1 MTRSNSSDINSNK
14 KLSIY
19 SSSSNMD
26 ELTIDNLVRKS
37 KNSNKMSN
45 TRPSQASI
53 RFENDPFNIPE
64 HVITLKG
71 KELVIFVIG
80 YIIAVLLILI
90 MFECIMPV
98 VFADDYYNISTK
110 E

>member
-1 MTRSNSSDINSNK
+1 
-14 KLSIY
+14 
-19 SSSSNMD
+19 MD
-26 ELTIDNLVRKS
+26 ELTIDNSVKKS
-37 KNSNKMSN
+37 RNINKMSN
-45 TRPSQASI
+45 KCPSQASI

-80 YIIAVLLILI
+80 YIVAVILILI
-90 MFECIMPV
+90 MFECLMPV
-98 VFADDYYNISTK
+98 VFTNAYNNISKK

>member
-45 TRPSQASI
+45 TRPSQGKFKLFFVFSI
-53 RFENDPFNIPE
+53 I
-64 HVITLKG
+64 
-71 KELVIFVIG
+71 
-80 YIIAVLLILI
+80 YI
-90 MFECIMPV
+90 
-98 VFADDYYNISTK
+98 
-110 E
+110 